1 MDGGHQEKNKRA
13 GTENVAGIVGLG
25 KACELASINL
35 EHHMKH
41 LKGLR
46 DYYITKVKEKI
57 PNAIL
62 NGDIEN
68 RLPGNSNFSFPSV
81 DGEELLF
88 YLDSKGICASAGS
101 ACTSGSS
108 KPSHVLS
115 SIGLSDELASKA
127 LRVTFGE
134 ENTKEDVDY
143 LVESIYEVIEK
154 SRK

>member
-1 MDGGHQEKNKRA
+1 
-13 GTENVAGIVGLG
+13 
-25 KACELASINL
+25 
-35 EHHMKH
+35 MKH